1 MPLFREKRESEQPS
15 EQVAPVPPPQPGV
28 HLLYE
33 GPILAT
39 WFVLYRLEQ
48 EVERS
53 KRYGSCLSI
62 LVAEVQL
69 IADERVF
76 QAQRL
81 AAAEASHRSA
91 RAVDLVGWLDDRR
104 IIVVLPEADAASAR
118 FAASRL
124 RDEIWILSHSQG
136 NQKWDITMVDDLSEI
151 EALLEH
157 ASDQD
162 QAAAAA

>member
-1 MPLFREKRESEQPS
+1 MPLFRDKRESEQAP
-15 EQVAPVPPPQPGV
+15 EQPAATPPPQPGV

-33 GPILAT
+33 GPILAS
-39 WFVLYRLEQ
+39 WFVLYRLDQ
-48 EVERS
+48 EVERA

-62 LVAEVQL
+62 LVAEPQL
-69 IADERVF
+69 IANERVGD
-76 QAQRL
+76 AQRL
-81 AAAEASHRSA
+81 AAAAASKKSA
-91 RAVDLVGWLDDRR
+91 RSVDLVGWLDHRR

-151 EALLEH
+151 EALL
-157 ASDQD
+157 D
-162 QAAAAA
+162 QAASQDLAAAA